1 MSKIKFPLI
10 GILVVI
16 IISVIIGGFIN
27 RDDTR
32 VRASLGLAA
41 VSDTQIAKI
50 SGYQRA
56 SGPIPMTFPEDFGP
70 HPGYQTEWWYYT
82 GNLDAPDGRHFGY
95 QLTFFRRA
103 LLPPDLIPERASDL
117 AAGQVYMAHFAI
129 TDVGGNKHYAFEN
142 LGRGAGGIA
151 GAQADP
157 YQVWLEDWR
166 VEEIG
171 PGEYRL
177 VASQDGV
184 KLDLQMKDQKG
195 PILHGVEGYSQKGAD
210 PGNASYYYSQT
221 RLATEGTISIAN
233 QEYDVTGLSWKDHE
247 YSTSALSPGQV
258 GWDWFSIQL
267 DNQQELMLFQI
278 RNEDGSIDPYSSGTL
293 IMPNGD
299 TIHLEKD
306 EFEIEVKEHWKSPYS
321 GATYPSAWLIQV
333 PSQDISLEIVPHL
346 NDQEMKLAY
355 TYWEGAVR
363 VSGEQGGEIV
373 TGNGYAE
380 LTGYAGSMSGE
391 F

>member
-1 MSKIKFPLI
+1 MSKIKFPLM

-16 IISVIIGGFIN
+16 IISVFIGGFIN

-32 VRASLGLAA
+32 VRAKLGLAA
-41 VSDTQIAKI
+41 VSDTQIAEI

-82 GNLDAPDGRHFGY
+82 GNLDTPDGSHFGY

-177 VASQDGV
+177 AASQDGV

-221 RLATEGTISIAN
+221 RLATKGTISIEN

-278 RNEDGSIDPYSSGTL
+278 RNEDGSINPFSSGTL

-333 PSQDISLEIVPHL
+333 PSQGISLEIIPHL

-373 TGNGYAE
+373 TGNGYVE